1 MFRPPGRS
9 IKHQPTTTG
18 LVVVDRRL
26 TEMDRHRSTE
36 QLASVD
42 LPGMGTR
49 NQVRRGLDVGGIA
62 DGLFVVRVV
71 RHRG

>member
-1 MFRPPGRS
+1 MFRHPGRS

-26 TEMDRHRSTE
+26 AEMDRHRSTE

-49 NQVRRGLDVGGIA
+49 NQVRR
-62 DGLFVVRVV
+62 
-71 RHRG
+71 